1 MEPCKIKICGL
12 SRFSD
17 IIAVNE
23 VMPDYI
29 GFVFAK
35 SSRQVTADKA
45 RQLKRELDN
54 KIQAV
59 GVFVNS
65 PIEEILSLAG
75 AASGQ
80 ERILDLI
87 QLHGDEDESYIRKLK
102 QHTDLPVMKAI
113 RVQSAAQVQEARNL
127 PCDYL
132 LLDTC
137 VKGVYGGAG
146 IQFDWDMIPRL
157 TKPYFLAGGINRDNL
172 LQAASRKPY
181 CIDVSSGA
189 ETDGRKDPAKIEE
202 LVKML
207 RSGIDY
213 RESKGA

>member
-1 MEPCKIKICGL
+1 MEPCKIKICGI

-35 SSRQVTADKA
+35 STRQVTADKA

-87 QLHGDEDESYIRKLK
+87 QLHGDENESYIRKLK
-102 QHTDLPVMKAI
+102 QHTALPVMKAL
-113 RVQSAAQVQEARNL
+113 RVQNTGQVQEAQNL

-172 LQAASRKPY
+172 LQAASREPY

-189 ETDGRKDPAKIEE
+189 ETDGRKDPSKIEE
-202 LVKML
+202 LVKLL
-207 RSGIDY
+207 RNGIDY